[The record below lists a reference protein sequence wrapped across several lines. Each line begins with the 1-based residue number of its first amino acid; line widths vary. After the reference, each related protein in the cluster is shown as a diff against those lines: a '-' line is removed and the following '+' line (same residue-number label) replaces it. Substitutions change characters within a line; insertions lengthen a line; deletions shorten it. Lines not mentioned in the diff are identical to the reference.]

1 MYCEPSVTAG
11 SVKKLLTSREVACV
25 TVPDKLTPL
34 GGSTSYEIKRR
45 LLKDPSAVPVN
56 ETGIL
61 TEPPGLSRGDLNP
74 LAANGGVTCSPPPP
88 MFVVPLLVT
97 ITVRLGGAPRGRL
110 GAPKTE
116 TRALAHGVWL
126 R

>member
-34 GGSTSYEIKRR
+34 GGRTSYEIKRR

-61 TEPPGLSRGDLNP
+61 TEPPGLSRVDLNP
-74 LAANGGVTCSPPPP
+74 LAANGGFTLDLCPSAVFMPSAVSGT
-88 MFVVPLLVT
+88 
-97 ITVRLGGAPRGRL
+97 
-110 GAPKTE
+110 
-116 TRALAHGVWL
+116 
-126 R
+126 

>member
-1 MYCEPSVTAG
+1 MYCDPSVTAG
-11 SVKKLLTSREVACV
+11 SVKKVLTSREVACV

-61 TEPPGLSRGDLNP
+61 TEPPGLSRVDLNP
-74 LAANGGVTCSPPPP
+74 LAANGGGTCTPRTLT
-88 MFVVPLLVT
+88 FVVALFVR
-97 ITVRLGGAPRGRL
+97 ITV
-110 GAPKTE
+110 
-116 TRALAHGVWL
+116 
-126 R
+126 